1 MSYKQVKSDIEYLVK
16 KYKCSREQ
24 ALLALMRNG
33 RVTKQFSDTAIT
45 KLLNLSN
52 SQFNAA
58 CASAEYKLKEV
69 SRLLPELRL
78 ALQDVS
84 AKNYYIE

>member
-16 KYKCSREQ
+16 KCKCTREQ
-24 ALLALMRNG
+24 ALLTLMRNG
-33 RVTKQFSDTAIT
+33 RVNTTFSDTIIA
-45 KLLNLSN
+45 KLLNLSS

-78 ALQDVS
+78 ALQDNS